1 MNSHSLLTGFAL
13 LLFIQFIGTC
23 IIGFFNISLPP
34 ALLGMILLTIA
45 LLTNVIK
52 MNWVEDTCTV
62 LIEKM
67 GMLFVPAGISIL
79 LYKESILKEWFAIF
93 ATIFFSSVI
102 VIVATGLFVDI
113 LLRKGGKKNAGNPS

>member
-1 MNSHSLLTGFAL
+1 MNSHSLLTGFAI
-13 LLFIQFIGTC
+13 LLFIQFVGTW
-23 IIGFFNISLPP
+23 IIGALHIPLPP

-52 MNWVEDTCTV
+52 INWVEDTCTV

-79 LYKESILKEWFAIF
+79 LYKDAILKEWFAIF

-113 LLRKGGKKNAGNPS
+113 LLRKRGEKNA

>member
-1 MNSHSLLTGFAL
+1 MNSHSLLTGFAI
-13 LLFIQFIGTC
+13 LLFIQFVGTW
-23 IIGFFNISLPP
+23 IIGALHIPLPP
-34 ALLGMILLTIA
+34 ALLGMVLLTIA

-52 MNWVEDTCTV
+52 INWVEDTCTV

-79 LYKESILKEWFAIF
+79 LYKDAILKEWFAIF
-93 ATIFFSSVI
+93 ATIFFSSII

-113 LLRKGGKKNAGNPS
+113 LLRRRRKENA

>member
-1 MNSHSLLTGFAL
+1 MNSRSLLTGFAI
-13 LLFIQFIGTC
+13 LLFLQFIGTY
-23 IIGFFNISLPP
+23 IIGIFNIPLPP
-34 ALLGMILLTIA
+34 ALLSMILLTLV

-52 MNWVEDTCTV
+52 ITWVEDICTI

-79 LYKESILKEWFAIF
+79 LYKEAILKEWFAIF

-113 LLRKGGKKNAGNPS
+113 LLRKRGEKNA

>member
-1 MNSHSLLTGFAL
+1 MNSQSLLTGFAI
-13 LLFIQFIGTC
+13 LLFTQFIGTY
-23 IIGFFNISLPP
+23 IIGLLHIPLPP
-34 ALLGMILLTIA
+34 ALLSMILLTIL
-45 LLTNVIK
+45 LLTHFIK
-52 MNWVEDTCTV
+52 IKWVEDICTV

-79 LYKESILKEWFAIF
+79 LYKEVIVKEWFAIF

-113 LLRKGGKKNAGNPS
+113 LIRKRGEKNA

>member
-1 MNSHSLLTGFAL
+1 MNSHSLLTGFAI
-13 LLFIQFIGTC
+13 LLFIQFVGTW
-23 IIGFFNISLPP
+23 IIGALHIPLPP
-34 ALLGMILLTIA
+34 ALLGMVLLTIA

-52 MNWVEDTCTV
+52 INWVEDTCTV

-79 LYKESILKEWFAIF
+79 LYKDAILKEWFAIF

-102 VIVATGLFVDI
+102 VIVTTGLFVDI
-113 LLRKGGKKNAGNPS
+113 LLRRRRKENA

>member
-1 MNSHSLLTGFAL
+1 MNSHSLLTGFAI
-13 LLFIQFIGTC
+13 LLFIQFVGTW
-23 IIGFFNISLPP
+23 IIGALHIPLPP

-52 MNWVEDTCTV
+52 INWVEDTCTV

-79 LYKESILKEWFAIF
+79 LYKDAILKEWFAIF
-93 ATIFFSSVI
+93 ATIFFSSII
-102 VIVATGLFVDI
+102 VIVTTGLFVDI
-113 LLRKGGKKNAGNPS
+113 LLRRRRKENA

>member
-1 MNSHSLLTGFAL
+1 MNSHSLLTGFAI
-13 LLFIQFIGTC
+13 LLFIQFVGTL
-23 IIGFFNISLPP
+23 IIGALHIPIPP

-45 LLTNVIK
+45 LLTNIIK
-52 MNWVEDTCTV
+52 INWVEDTCTV

-79 LYKESILKEWFAIF
+79 LYKDAILKEWFAIF

-113 LLRKGGKKNAGNPS
+113 LLHRRRKKNA

>member
-1 MNSHSLLTGFAL
+1 MNSHSLLTGFAI
-13 LLFIQFIGTC
+13 LLFIQFVGTW
-23 IIGFFNISLPP
+23 IIGALHIPLPP

-52 MNWVEDTCTV
+52 INWVEDTSTV

-79 LYKESILKEWFAIF
+79 LYKDAILKEWFAIF
-93 ATIFFSSVI
+93 ATIFFSSII

-113 LLRKGGKKNAGNPS
+113 LLRRRRKENA

>member
-1 MNSHSLLTGFAL
+1 MNSHSLLTGFAI
-13 LLFIQFIGTC
+13 LLFIQFLGTWIIGTL
-23 IIGFFNISLPP
+23 NIPLPP
-34 ALLGMILLTIA
+34 ALLGMILLAIA
-45 LLTNVIK
+45 MLNNVIK
-52 MNWVEDTCTV
+52 INWVEDTCTV

-79 LYKESILKEWFAIF
+79 LYKEAILKEWFAIF

-113 LLRKGGKKNAGNPS
+113 LLRRGGKKHA

>member
-1 MNSHSLLTGFAL
+1 MNSHSLLTGFAI
-13 LLFIQFIGTC
+13 LLFIQFVGTW
-23 IIGFFNISLPP
+23 IIGALHIPLPP
-34 ALLGMILLTIA
+34 ALLGMVLLTMA

-52 MNWVEDTCTV
+52 INWVEDTCTV

-79 LYKESILKEWFAIF
+79 LYKDAILKEWFAIF

-102 VIVATGLFVDI
+102 VIVTTGLFVDI
-113 LLRKGGKKNAGNPS
+113 LLRRRRKENA

>member
-1 MNSHSLLTGFAL
+1 MNSHSLLTGFAI
-13 LLFIQFIGTC
+13 LLFIQFVGTW
-23 IIGFFNISLPP
+23 IIGVLHIPIPP

-52 MNWVEDTCTV
+52 INWVEDTCTV

-79 LYKESILKEWFAIF
+79 LYKDAILKEWFAIF
-93 ATIFFSSVI
+93 ATIFFSSII

-113 LLRKGGKKNAGNPS
+113 LLRRRRKENA

>member
-1 MNSHSLLTGFAL
+1 MNSHSLLTGFAI
-13 LLFIQFIGTC
+13 LLFIQFVGTW
-23 IIGFFNISLPP
+23 IIGALHIPLPP

-52 MNWVEDTCTV
+52 INWVEDTCTV

-79 LYKESILKEWFAIF
+79 LYKDAILKEWFAIF

-102 VIVATGLFVDI
+102 VIVTTGLFVDI
-113 LLRKGGKKNAGNPS
+113 LLRRRRKENA

>member
-1 MNSHSLLTGFAL
+1 MNSRSLLTGFAI
-13 LLFIQFIGTC
+13 LLFLQFIGTY
-23 IIGFFNISLPP
+23 IIGIFNIPLPP
-34 ALLGMILLTIA
+34 ALLSMILLA
-45 LLTNVIK
+45 LVLLTNFIK
-52 MNWVEDTCTV
+52 ITWVEDICTI

-79 LYKESILKEWFAIF
+79 LYKEAILKEWFAIF

-113 LLRKGGKKNAGNPS
+113 LLRKRGEKNA

>member
-1 MNSHSLLTGFAL
+1 MNSHSLLTGFAI
-13 LLFIQFIGTC
+13 LLFIQFVGTW
-23 IIGFFNISLPP
+23 IIGVLHIPIPP

-52 MNWVEDTCTV
+52 INWVEDTCTV

-79 LYKESILKEWFAIF
+79 LYKDAILKEWFAIF

-113 LLRKGGKKNAGNPS
+113 LLRRRRKKNA

>member
-1 MNSHSLLTGFAL
+1 MNSRSLLTGFAI
-13 LLFIQFIGTC
+13 LLFLQFIGTY
-23 IIGFFNISLPP
+23 IIGIFNIPLPP
-34 ALLGMILLTIA
+34 ALLSMILLA
-45 LLTNVIK
+45 LVLLTNFIK
-52 MNWVEDTCTV
+52 ITWVEDICTI

-79 LYKESILKEWFAIF
+79 LYKEAILKEWFAIF

-113 LLRKGGKKNAGNPS
+113 LLRKRGGKNA

>member
-1 MNSHSLLTGFAL
+1 MNSHSLLTGFAI
-13 LLFIQFIGTC
+13 LLFIQFVGTW
-23 IIGFFNISLPP
+23 IIGALHIPLPP

-52 MNWVEDTCTV
+52 INWVEDTCTV

-79 LYKESILKEWFAIF
+79 LYKNAILKEWFAIF
-93 ATIFFSSVI
+93 ATIFFSSII

-113 LLRKGGKKNAGNPS
+113 LLRRRRKENA

>member
-1 MNSHSLLTGFAL
+1 MNSHSLLTGFAI
-13 LLFIQFIGTC
+13 LLFLQFIGTY
-23 IIGFFNISLPP
+23 IIGIFNIPLPP
-34 ALLGMILLTIA
+34 ALLSMILLA
-45 LLTNVIK
+45 LVLLTNFIK
-52 MNWVEDTCTV
+52 ITWVEDICTI

-79 LYKESILKEWFAIF
+79 LYKEAILKEWFAIF

-113 LLRKGGKKNAGNPS
+113 LLRKRGGKNA

>member
-1 MNSHSLLTGFAL
+1 MNSHSLLTGFAI
-13 LLFIQFIGTC
+13 LLFIQFVGTW
-23 IIGFFNISLPP
+23 IIGALHIPLPP

-52 MNWVEDTCTV
+52 INWVEDTCTV

-79 LYKESILKEWFAIF
+79 LYKDAILKEWFAIF
-93 ATIFFSSVI
+93 ATIFFSSII

-113 LLRKGGKKNAGNPS
+113 LLRRRRKENA